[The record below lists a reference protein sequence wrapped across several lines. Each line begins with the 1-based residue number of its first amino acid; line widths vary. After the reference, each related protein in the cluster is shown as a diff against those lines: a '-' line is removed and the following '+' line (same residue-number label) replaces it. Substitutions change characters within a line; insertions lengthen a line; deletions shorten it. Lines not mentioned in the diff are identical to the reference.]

1 MGGDEAGLSVTE
13 LHTSWLTVIP
23 EEAVIQA
30 RVTPMMRSAPE
41 KLNGEVVKILAALR
55 ANGYEPHLRV
65 QDVTVGG
72 GGDLPEWTPTK
83 PDVADQGERTRPA
96 HRTDS
101 CT

>member
-1 MGGDEAGLSVTE
+1 MARVVTARCIAWWNSTGGDEAGLSVTE

-30 RVTPMMRSAPE
+30 RVDSDDEEARSE

-65 QDVTVGG
+65 EDVTVGG
-72 GGDLPEWTPTK
+72 GSDLPEWTP
-83 PDVADQGERTRPA
+83 DEA
-96 HRTDS
+96 
-101 CT
+101 

>member
-30 RVTPMMRSAPE
+30 RVDSDDEETRSE

-72 GGDLPEWTPTK
+72 GGDLPEWTP
-83 PDVADQGERTRPA
+83 DEA
-96 HRTDS
+96 
-101 CT
+101 